1 MPTLKP
7 MTPLQPLMQASMKP
21 PTPLQPKNARNTASF
36 RPQRRCGF
44 NPTRVRA
51 SKGDAG
57 FRRADRLV
65 YRTQMRY
72 PWPAAGP
79 GRATSGRPTLQTS
92 SNQHDL
98 NHLARTSVTNVV
110 NLSPKTSNF
119 SEKADGLT
127 TFVTTGQKSTR
138 KTPWIDDVCNNT
150 RCPVTPT
157 GSGGA
162 RLRCPRTMAEP
173 GRASIRR
180 TQPHSTA
187 GVEGAGGS
195 CRGAGGRWRGLAKQQ
210 TNAPSNISDLAPLV
224 WRAPEGPEGTGGLR
238 DRPLR
243 AAGSRVAIS
252 RAAGP
257 DGARNTSGAASN
269 KLNHKF
275 RLHRRRGRRAGGPP
289 PTGTHS
295 GRARR
300 RPEHQRRHKH
310 RARS

>member
-1 MPTLKP
+1 MHEIQL
-7 MTPLQPLMQASMKP
+7 LF
-21 PTPLQPKNARNTASF
+21 ARKGDG
-36 RPQRRCGF
+36 GF

-57 FRRADRLV
+57 FRRAGRLV

-98 NHLARTSVTNVV
+98 NRLARTSVTNVV
-110 NLSPKTSNF
+110 NLSPKTSIF

-150 RCPVTPT
+150 RQARRQHTRHHLC
-157 GSGGA
+157 GG
-162 RLRCPRTMAEP
+162 RRRGLPRCRWAAAGP
-173 GRASIRR
+173 GRASRR
-180 TQPHSTA
+180 
-187 GVEGAGGS
+187 
-195 CRGAGGRWRGLAKQQ
+195 
-210 TNAPSNISDLAPLV
+210 
-224 WRAPEGPEGTGGLR
+224 RAER
-238 DRPLR
+238 
-243 AAGSRVAIS
+243 SS
-252 RAAGP
+252 
-257 DGARNTSGAASN
+257 
-269 KLNHKF
+269 
-275 RLHRRRGRRAGGPP
+275 RRGRLAGGPP

-310 RARS
+310 HRTEKPQNSS